1 MHLRLI
7 AVCLLM
13 TGVQV
18 CSFTITVFQPKIP
31 SLTPTKAGQLAAL
44 DIAAK
49 AAGHAGANV
58 LMVPELY
65 LTGYNLAAFPLAESA
80 TGPSLLAVKK
90 MCVAYNISIL
100 FTYPEKDEAALN
112 GSGAVYDSAA
122 LIHRNGTV
130 VSSYRKVNLAAGES
144 QFLTAGTEFAPVIE
158 LDGVRVGILICFD
171 IFLPE
176 PARILALSSAQII
189 LVPTANG
196 YPFGANTL
204 TNIIVPSRAFEN
216 NAAVAYVNWVQDE
229 PSFPPFLSFHGQTTV
244 SDGNLQPL
252 FAASPNESVVEHVFV
267 NTTSLH
273 GGGTA
278 IGRRAADL
286 KHLCDP

>member
-1 MHLRLI
+1 M
-7 AVCLLM
+7 
-13 TGVQV
+13 
-18 CSFTITVFQPKIP
+18 P
-31 SLTPTKAGQLAAL
+31 SLTPTKDGQLAAL

-58 LMVPELY
+58 LVVPELF
-65 LTGYNLAAFPLAESA
+65 LTGYNLAAFPLAEPS
-80 TGPSLLAVKK
+80 TGPSLLAVKR

-100 FTYPEKDEAALN
+100 FTYPETDESSSN
-112 GSGAVYDSAA
+112 DTGSVYDSAA

-130 VSSYRKVNLAAGES
+130 ISSYRKVNLAAGES
-144 QFLTAGTEFAPVIE
+144 QFLTAGTAFAPVVE

-176 PARILALSSAQII
+176 PARILALSSAQVI

-196 YPFGANTL
+196 YPFGVNTL
-204 TNIIVPSRAFEN
+204 TNIIVPSRALEN

-252 FAASPNESVVEHVFV
+252 FEASPNESVIKHVFV
-267 NTTSLH
+267 NTTSLQ

-286 KHLCDP
+286 THLCDP